1 MTDRAIGWL
10 TMTLGGKVSGE
21 GIIFLISMIPILELR
36 GGLLAASP
44 AFLDVPILRAIPI
57 CILGNLIPIPFILL
71 LIEKVLDWME
81 KGPGFDKIAIWLRK
95 KADKH
100 KGQVEKYGFWGL
112 VLFVGIPLPG
122 TGAWT
127 GSLVASLLHMKIR
140 KSFPAILL
148 GIMIATVIMSLL
160 SYGLIGAILQ

>member
-57 CILGNLIPIPFILL
+57 CILGNLIPIPFLLL

-81 KGPGFDKIAIWLRK
+81 KVPGFDKIAIWLRK